1 MRTKKVTYFSKAD
14 WDFVSLL
21 AKTGIG
27 LNQAKML
34 VFLDRSGGA
43 ASRDIERG
51 ADMRQPEV
59 NSIGRKFLERGWV
72 SVSEM
77 KREGRSGR
85 SPQYYRLAKSFRL
98 ILDDIER
105 EKQEEALKDLG
116 LIRKMR
122 HYV

>member
-1 MRTKKVTYFSKAD
+1 MRTRKVIYFSRTD

-21 AKTGIG
+21 AKTGLG

-34 VFLDRSGGA
+34 VFLYGSGGA
-43 ASRDIERG
+43 ASRDIERE

-72 SVSEM
+72 SVTEI
-77 KREGRSGR
+77 KRVGRSGR
-85 SPQYYRLAKSFRL
+85 SPQYYRLAKSLQL

-105 EKQEEALKDLG
+105 EKKEEAQKDLG